1 MGCDPER
8 SAGREASEFDFL
20 YRPPM
25 ETVCV
30 ARVMHNVSAADVDTV
45 MQISKPRCAK
55 VCAHRGLPVLG
66 QDPIC
71 KWPCTAP
78 IALSVLRSSKH
89 RRLRCAVIEPGSLGL
104 PAIGSSV
111 QTARCIV
118 VLCKGGIRV
127 DQVSWQNGTPSRH
140 ARVQEFS
147 NRPIISWMIT

>member
-1 MGCDPER
+1 
-8 SAGREASEFDFL
+8 
-20 YRPPM
+20 M

-55 VCAHRGLPVLG
+55 VCAQRGLPVLG

-78 IALSVLRSSKH
+78 IALSALRSSKR
-89 RRLRCAVIEPGSLGL
+89 RRLRCAVIEAGSLGL

-118 VLCKGGIRV
+118 VLCKDAIRV
-127 DQVSWQNGTPSRH
+127 DQVSWQTGTPCRH
-140 ARVQEFS
+140 ARVHGLP
-147 NRPIISWMIT
+147 NRPTI